1 MYVGHGSTTKG
12 ARPRLPSVLLG
23 MREEGAQAA
32 CLVLHPSARIEKRAR
47 RPVARK
53 NRQEAAPDARASGT
67 GKEALNRACLLYGA
81 SKCTPKADPRVFQK
95 VRWREATLATGAPAV
110 CIRKDCRERK
120 LSRGRR
126 GLVDI
131 ATRAPAE
138 RTGARRAQ
146 AGGRKGSGG
155 PMRRGHS
162 SQAQGR
168 CGANLSQCCGAP
180 TNIGRLAG
188 RDDVEARERVQRAMR
203 VAAAT
208 GRAGLEKGAD
218 GVENRRSP

>member
-1 MYVGHGSTTKG
+1 MSHRSAAEG
-12 ARPRLPSVLLG
+12 ARSRLPSALLG
-23 MREEGAQAA
+23 VWEEGTQAA
-32 CLVLHPSARIEKRAR
+32 CLIVHPTARIEKRACR
-47 RPVARK
+47 SVARE
-53 NRQEAAPDARASGT
+53 NRQEATPNVRASRAGE
-67 GKEALNRACLLYGA
+67 KALNQACLLYGT
-81 SKCTPKADPRVFQK
+81 SECTPKTDPRGFQE
-95 VRWREATLATGAPAV
+95 VRRCKATLATGAPAV

-120 LSRGRR
+120 LSCGRC

-131 ATRAPAE
+131 ATRAPAK

-188 RDDVEARERVQRAMR
+188 RDDAEARERVQGAMR